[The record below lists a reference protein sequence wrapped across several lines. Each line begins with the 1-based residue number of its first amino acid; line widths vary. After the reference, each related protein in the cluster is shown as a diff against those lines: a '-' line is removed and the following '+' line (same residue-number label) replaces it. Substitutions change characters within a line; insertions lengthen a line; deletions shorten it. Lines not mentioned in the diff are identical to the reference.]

1 MIPIVYKYGRISTFD
16 MYASALY
23 LNKNIP
29 YFHASWSSGCCE
41 VAAGDGSGFPPDN
54 VCHWLEKWVQ
64 ERSKLT
70 NRWCSL
76 RAIESNCSPPSSC
89 TTHHKCL
96 PRQKFSPNSRQ
107 ELVIVKKNMFYGP
120 SLSLCSTARIHQERL
135 VWHGEPWHFGK
146 PSASVLRQ
154 QSQPESRLATWDG
167 AKVKCTIDIR
177 HRRLSGLKSPD
188 LEFGVFLLYLG
199 RLVSSSIPTILK
211 SKKKLCCGGC
221 WFWRNSGTCFSREY
235 SQKGHFG
242 VVVF

>member
-1 MIPIVYKYGRISTFD
+1 MEALKKLSSIFFVFGPEKTLFLCCQNNSGMIPIVYKYGRISTFD

-29 YFHASWSSGCCE
+29 YFHANWSSGCCE

-70 NRWCSL
+70 NRWCSP

-120 SLSLCSTARIHQERL
+120 SLSLCSTARIQQERL
-135 VWHGEPWHFGK
+135 VWHGEPWLFEK
-146 PSASVLRQ
+146 PSASVLKQ
-154 QSQPESRLATWDG
+154 QSQPESRLATWGG
-167 AKVKCTIDIR
+167 AKVKCTMDIGQK
-177 HRRLSGLKSPD
+177 RLFGL
-188 LEFGVFLLYLG
+188 
-199 RLVSSSIPTILK
+199 
-211 SKKKLCCGGC
+211 
-221 WFWRNSGTCFSREY
+221 
-235 SQKGHFG
+235 
-242 VVVF
+242 